1 MGLNHF
7 HLGSIKM
14 YKHLVI
20 ETRKTSGVS
29 IIKDL
34 LQNFVFR
41 SQSQGYE
48 AGFEAGKQSGYD
60 EGYRL
65 GWEKGSSISS
75 EVQKSH
81 ILFNFKKLLSS

>member
-1 MGLNHF
+1 M
-7 HLGSIKM
+7 
-14 YKHLVI
+14 
-20 ETRKTSGVS
+20 S

-34 LQNFVFR
+34 LQNCVFR
-41 SQSQGYE
+41 SLSQGYE

-65 GWEKGSSISS
+65 GWEKGSSIAS

-81 ILFNFKKLLSS
+81 ILFTFKKLLSNKM